1 MLFRSA
7 KTLFLTHGEE
17 DRQIALEDSIKGKLM
32 PEDRIIR
39 PALDETYDLSG
50 GNAKL
55 IAGTTPPRI
64 DQGAVAKLDW
74 HNDAQSIVL
83 DLHDTLNNAA
93 TDKDRAVILRR
104 IKQAIATPDTNLP
117 PVNTQ
122 RRRPY
127 RARGFDEG

>member
-1 MLFRSA
+1 
-7 KTLFLTHGEE
+7 
-17 DRQIALEDSIKGKLM
+17 M

-39 PALDETYDLSG
+39 PALDETYDLAG
-50 GNAKL
+50 DNAKL
-55 IAGTTPPRI
+55 ITGTAKPRI
-64 DQGAVAKLDW
+64 DPGYVAKLDW

-83 DLHDTLNNAA
+83 DLHDTLAKAA

-104 IKQAIATPDTNLP
+104 IKQAIATTDTTLP